1 MKQLGTIGIGLI
13 ATLAMSAVA
22 AAGASAEAPEYGRC
36 VKGVAHVGGFAGG
49 TCIATDTID
58 NDGVYEWLPGPGPK
72 PGFSTKMTGTAATFE
87 TVKGTKIICRNE
99 SSIGEVLSAKEI
111 RIPSIKFNGCM
122 SSAGQE
128 NSPGAAPEEIVTN
141 SVTGHLR
148 FAIGGKLKKLL
159 DDELVPTSTP
169 LVAIMECAGFVTEL
183 RAEATGGL
191 LNHLVA
197 DKMLTIASNKY
208 AAIKGEQ
215 KPSEYEDMEGKL
227 VGAGLESNFAG
238 GPFEE
243 AGFTLAS
250 EQTNEEPIE
259 ANAVV

>member
-1 MKQLGTIGIGLI
+1 MKRLATIGVSLVGM
-13 ATLAMSAVA
+13 LAMGAVA
-22 AAGASAEAPEYGRC
+22 ATGASAEAPEYGRC
-36 VKGVAHVGGFAGG
+36 VKGVAHEGGFAGG
-49 TCIATDTID
+49 TCIATDNID
-58 NDGVYEWLPGPGPK
+58 NDGAYEWLPGPGAK

-99 SSIGEVLSAKEI
+99 TSTGEVLSAKEI

-148 FAIGGKLKKLL
+148 FAIGGKVKKLV
-159 DDELVPTSTP
+159 DDELVATSTP

-183 RAEATGGL
+183 RTEATGGL
-191 LNHLVA
+191 LNQLVA
-197 DKMLTIASNKY
+197 DKMVTISSSKY
-208 AAIKGEQ
+208 AATKGEQ
-215 KPSEYEDMEGKL
+215 KPSGYEDLEGKL
-227 VGAGLESNFAG
+227 VVAGLESNFAG

-243 AGFTLAS
+243 AGFTLTS
-250 EQTNEEPIE
+250 EQTNEEAFE
-259 ANAVV
+259 VNAVV